1 MNEQEIIDAFVKFE
15 RRSHAHY
22 KKLYENIQSDREYI
36 AGHQSDDIDRTLIGG
51 EAAECKLNIVSNA
64 IRTIVNSYIPH
75 EYRWHFSDSAI
86 NSAGLDFMNDI
97 DNSSASLEALT
108 NAVGTGLG
116 VLVFSTDYGVDG
128 RVKPVLYSIPD
139 VTNVRLDPNSTKLNG
154 SDAQEAA
161 IIELKS
167 RNTVKNEYG
176 WDILTDKPLVDISE
190 DYDRKEYIPV
200 ITYYKK
206 EDDGVYCYKLCG
218 DSVIG
223 NGTVL
228 PYTYIPVVP
237 VYGEQIF
244 DKNKLTYTGI
254 VSQTKSIQRLV
265 NYVYRQLILRSSKS
279 PKNTW
284 SAEAESIEGFE
295 QYYKNADKTLNPL
308 LMYNG
313 WSADGKRQLT
323 PPTRLSNEIQF
334 ADLSQLMQN
343 ALGLTNTLIG
353 IPATGL
359 ETEVAKTA
367 TEALLN
373 DKTFNNNIRA
383 YIQHLKYSLQVIGLL
398 FAEES
403 SNMMLYGKIKVDMIE
418 GPDAAMEKQEAR
430 VQLQNY
436 AALITDENDKKA
448 LLRSFCLIEDNNQYI
463 VNFARMLT
471 PQQNPMDAQAQQLI
485 AQADNEIKN
494 RDTQILEL
502 QKQLEDMKNQ
512 QMLQAYSLEK
522 EIELSKL
529 RHAQEMEKLIL
540 TERLKE
546 SNPAEQAKTEA
557 EIVKAEA
564 SVEKEA
570 LALQKAQ
577 MNNVQ
582 DIIRGV

>member
-1 MNEQEIIDAFVKFE
+1 MTEQEIIDRFCKFE
-15 RRSHAHY
+15 KRSYSHY
-22 KKLYENIQSDREYI
+22 KNLFDKIRNDREYI
-36 AGHQSDDIDRTLIGG
+36 AGNQSDETDKVLIGN
-51 EAAECKLNIVSNA
+51 EANDCKLNIVANG
-64 IRTIVNSYIPH
+64 IRTVVNSYMPH
-75 EYRWHFSDSAI
+75 QYKWHYSDPDI
-86 NSAGLDFMNDI
+86 NNAGIDFLNDI
-97 DNSSASLEALT
+97 DNSTAAIESLT

-116 VLVFSTDYGVDG
+116 VLVFSTDFGIDG
-128 RVKPVLYSIPD
+128 SVKPVMYSIPD

-154 SDAQEAA
+154 SDSEEAA

-167 RNTVKNEYG
+167 RLSVKNEYG
-176 WDILTDKPLVDISE
+176 WDILSDKPLVDISE

-200 ITYYKK
+200 ITYFVKS
-206 EDDGVYCYKLCG
+206 DNGVYCYKLCG

-223 NGTVL
+223 KATIL
-228 PYTYIPVVP
+228 PYSYIPVVP

-244 DKNKLTYTGI
+244 DKNKITYTGI
-254 VSQTKSIQRLV
+254 VSQMKSIQRLV

-448 LLRSFCLIEDNNQYI
+448 LLKAQCMIEDNNQYI

-485 AQADNEIKN
+485 AQADNEIKT
-494 RDTQILEL
+494 RDQQILEL
-502 QKQLEDMKNQ
+502 NKQIEDLKNQ
-512 QMLQAYSLEK
+512 QQLQAYSLER
-522 EIELSKL
+522 EMLLSKQKFEQEYQMKLLEAQLANNDPVQIQKDQMELDKEQLELEKKAVEL
-529 RHAQEMEKLIL
+529 RNAQL
-540 TERLKE
+540 
-546 SNPAEQAKTEA
+546 
-557 EIVKAEA
+557 
-564 SVEKEA
+564 
-570 LALQKAQ
+570 
-577 MNNVQ
+577 
-582 DIIRGV
+582 RGI

>member
-22 KKLYENIQSDREYI
+22 KKLHENIQSDREYI
-36 AGHQSDDIDRTLIGG
+36 AGHQSDDIDRTLIGS

-86 NSAGLDFMNDI
+86 NSAGLDFLNDI
-97 DNSSASLEALT
+97 DNSTAAIEALT

-154 SDAQEAA
+154 SDSEEAA

-176 WDILTDKPLVDISE
+176 WEILTDKPLVDISE

-223 NGTVL
+223 DATVL

-237 VYGEQIF
+237 VFGEQIF

-448 LLRSFCLIEDNNQYI
+448 LLKAQCMIEDNNQYI

-485 AQADNEIKN
+485 AQADNEIKT
-494 RDTQILEL
+494 RDQQILEL
-502 QKQLEDMKNQ
+502 NKQIEDLKNQ
-512 QMLQAYSLEK
+512 QQLQAYSLEREMLLAKQKFEQEYQMKLLEAQLANNDPVQIQKDQMELDK
-522 EIELSKL
+522 EQLELEKKAVEL
-529 RHAQEMEKLIL
+529 RNAQL
-540 TERLKE
+540 
-546 SNPAEQAKTEA
+546 
-557 EIVKAEA
+557 
-564 SVEKEA
+564 
-570 LALQKAQ
+570 
-577 MNNVQ
+577 
-582 DIIRGV
+582 RGI